1 MLYSY
6 TTEARA
12 VIDLHFLQK
21 VFNSWTNL
29 AVRVCRG
36 MTHCVTNEKHWDL
49 VESKH
54 NMAAFLNH
62 MVS

>member
-1 MLYSY
+1 MLYNY

-29 AVRVCRG
+29 AARVCRG
-36 MTHCVTNEKHWDL
+36 MTQFASQTKNTGI
-49 VESKH
+49 
-54 NMAAFLNH
+54 
-62 MVS
+62 